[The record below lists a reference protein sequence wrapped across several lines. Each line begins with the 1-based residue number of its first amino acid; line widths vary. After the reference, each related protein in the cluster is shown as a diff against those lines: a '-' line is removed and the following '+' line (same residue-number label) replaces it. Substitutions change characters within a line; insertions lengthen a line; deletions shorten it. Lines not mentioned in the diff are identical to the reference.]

1 LCFRFETG
9 SGPRCPTGAMT
20 VIQRFILTAFSIL
33 ISSIPV
39 LAATSVTV
47 GTAAELQN
55 AVSQANSSGGNMT
68 ILLRDG
74 TYTLAATQY
83 INVPNVTVAS
93 QTGNRDSVIVQGD
106 AMSDAAVVKSIF
118 RVAAGNFVVRN
129 ITMQKVGWHI
139 IQIAGEANADSPV
152 ISNCVF
158 RDAYEQLLKA
168 SWDSANPNVAS
179 DNGLVENC
187 LFEYTAGIG
196 PQYYIGG
203 VDLHGS
209 KNWIIRGNTFKN
221 IISPSNAVAEHAI
234 HVWDPPSSN
243 TLIEKNLIV
252 NCDRGIGLGLG
263 DRGSS
268 GGIIRNNMIYHAAG
282 NGSYAD
288 AGIVIETCP
297 DVQIYN
303 NTIFFENSYPNAIEY
318 RFSATTNLSIRN
330 NLTNKTIRARDGA
343 SATLSNNVTNAA
355 SSWFLNP
362 GGGNLHLASAVG
374 GVADAGTAISG
385 LVDDFDGQSR
395 PAGAGIDIGA
405 DEYSVLVGPQPP
417 AYLRTVK

>member
-1 LCFRFETG
+1 MN
-9 SGPRCPTGAMT
+9 RCE
-20 VIQRFILTAFSIL
+20 IKKFIFLGFLFL

-39 LAATSVTV
+39 WAFQATSVTV
-47 GTAAELQN
+47 GSATELQN
-55 AVSQANSSGGNMT
+55 AVARANSSGGNMT

-74 TYTLAATQY
+74 TYTLTATQY

-93 QTGNRDSVIVQGD
+93 QSGNRDSVIIQGD
-106 AMSDAAVVKSIF
+106 AMSNAAVVKSIF
-118 RVAAGNFVVRN
+118 RVAASNFIVRN
-129 ITMQKVGWHI
+129 ITMQKVGWHV
-139 IQIAGEANADSPV
+139 IQIAGESNADSPI

-158 RDAYEQLLKA
+158 RDAYEQLLKI
-168 SWDSANPNVAS
+168 SQDPANPNTTS
-179 DNGLVENC
+179 DNGLIEYC

-203 VDLHGS
+203 VDAHGS
-209 KNWIIRGNTFKN
+209 QNWIIRGNTFKN

-234 HVWDPPSSN
+234 HIWDAPSAN
-243 TLIEKNLIV
+243 NLVEKNLII
-252 NCDRGIGLGLG
+252 NCDRGIGFGLG

-288 AGIVIETCP
+288 VGIGIETCP
-297 DVQIYN
+297 DVQIYSN
-303 NTIFFENSYPNAIEY
+303 SIFFENSYPNAIEY

-330 NLTNKTIRARDGA
+330 NLTNKAIRARDGA
-343 SATLSNNVTNAA
+343 SATLSNNATNAA
-355 SSWFLNP
+355 SSWFMNS
-362 GGGNLHLASAVG
+362 GTGNLHLASAVS
-374 GVADAGTAISG
+374 GVADAGVAISG

-405 DEYSVLVGPQPP
+405 DEYLALVAPQPP
-417 AYLRTVK
+417 TYLRVLK

>member
-1 LCFRFETG
+1 MNRYKIKE
-9 SGPRCPTGAMT
+9 
-20 VIQRFILTAFSIL
+20 FIFLSFLFL

-39 LAATSVTV
+39 LAQSTSVTV
-47 GTAAELQN
+47 GTATELQN
-55 AVSQANSSGGNMT
+55 AVTRANSSGGNTT

-74 TYTLAATQY
+74 TYTLNATQY

-93 QTGNRDSVIVQGD
+93 QSGNRAAVIVQGD
-106 AMSDAAVVKSIF
+106 AMSSAAVVKSIF
-118 RVAAGNFVVRN
+118 RVAANYFTVRN

-139 IQIAGEANADSPV
+139 IQVAGETNADYTV

-158 RDAYEQLLKA
+158 RDAYEQLLKISNDTA
-168 SWDSANPNVAS
+168 YPSVTG

-203 VDLHGS
+203 IDAHGS

-221 IISPSNAVAEHAI
+221 IISPSVTVAEHAI
-234 HVWDPPSSN
+234 HVWDTPSAN
-243 TLIEKNLIV
+243 TLIEKNLII

-288 AGIVIETCP
+288 VGIGIEACP
-297 DVQIYN
+297 DAQVYN
-303 NTIFFENSYPNAIEY
+303 NTIFFENGYPNAIEY
-318 RFSATTNLSIRN
+318 RFSATTNVSIRN
-330 NLTNKTIRARDGA
+330 NITNRTIQARDGA
-343 SATLSNNVTNAA
+343 SGTLAKNVTNAA
-355 SSWFLNP
+355 SSWFKNA
-362 GGGNLHLASAVG
+362 GGGDLHLASAVS
-374 GVADAGTAISG
+374 GVADAGVAISG

-405 DEYSVLVGPQPP
+405 DEYSALAGPTAP
-417 AYLRTVK
+417 ANLRLTQ

>member
-1 LCFRFETG
+1 
-9 SGPRCPTGAMT
+9 M
-20 VIQRFILTAFSIL
+20 
-33 ISSIPV
+33 
-39 LAATSVTV
+39 
-47 GTAAELQN
+47 QN
-55 AVSQANSSGGNMT
+55 AIARANSSGGNTT

-74 TYTLAATQY
+74 TYTLTATQY
-83 INVPNVTVAS
+83 INAPNVTVAS
-93 QTGNRDSVIVQGD
+93 VSGNRDSVIVQGD

-118 RVAAGNFVVRN
+118 RVAADYFTVRN

-139 IQIAGEANADSPV
+139 IQVAGELDADNTV

-158 RDAYEQLLKA
+158 RDGYEQLLKI
-168 SWDSANPNVAS
+168 SWESTTPTIS
-179 DNGLVENC
+179 GDNGLLENC

-203 VDLHGS
+203 IDAHGS

-221 IISPSNAVAEHAI
+221 IISPSSTVAEHAI
-234 HVWDPPSSN
+234 HVWDPPSCN
-243 TLIEKNLIV
+243 TLIEKNLII

-288 AGIVIETCP
+288 VGIGIETCP

-303 NTIFFENSYPNAIEY
+303 NTIFYENSYPNAIEY

-330 NLTNKTIRARDGA
+330 NLTNKTIQARDGA

-355 SSWFLNP
+355 SSWFVSP
-362 GGGNLHLASAVG
+362 GAGNLHLASAVG
-374 GVADAGTAISG
+374 SVVNAGVAISG

-395 PAGAGIDIGA
+395 PAGAGMDIGA
-405 DEYSVLVGPQPP
+405 DEYLALVGPLSP
-417 AYLRTVK
+417 ANLRLLK